1 MNRMKVA
8 GTLVAIAALLL
19 TAAPTQAAQSAV
31 DSSTMLRFS
40 SADVGAIPAWF
51 ADPANIAALSPAMQR
66 YLEANRG
73 KTVNLS
79 RDKPLEKR
87 LTGMI
92 RQVPEDLRNQ
102 ISPSG
107 PSLRLVMIG
116 RNVVLLQGGGRNLVR
131 DYVSIDRPT
140 RKPRRRR

>member
-8 GTLVAIAALLL
+8 GTLIAVAALLL
-19 TAAPTQAAQSAV
+19 TAAPTQAVQSAV
-31 DSSTMLRFS
+31 DTSTMLRFI

-51 ADPANIAALSPAMQR
+51 ADPANIAALSPAMRR
-66 YLEANRG
+66 YLEASRG

-92 RQVPEDLRNQ
+92 RQVPADLRDQ
-102 ISPSG
+102 LSPSG
-107 PSLRLVMIG
+107 PSMRMVMIG

-140 RKPRRRR
+140 RRRRSRR